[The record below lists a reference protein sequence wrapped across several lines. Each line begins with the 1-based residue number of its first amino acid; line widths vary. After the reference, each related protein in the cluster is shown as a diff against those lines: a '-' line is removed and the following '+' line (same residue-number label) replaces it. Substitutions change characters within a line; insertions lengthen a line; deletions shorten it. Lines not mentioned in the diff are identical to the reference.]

1 MGENNI
7 LNKSSEKIIER
18 GLQIKFIYFW
28 AELIIIAFFLKVFF
42 NPWKVSKK
50 KRLIIKYE
58 DERDEYC

>member
-50 KRLIIKYE
+50 TVNYQV
-58 DERDEYC
+58 